1 MTHIHDRFHG
11 VCLDNPSGVL
21 PGLMAV
27 WCSNTQ
33 LNPTSYIWSMHQEDS
48 SCISLFD
55 ILIAN
60 KIPLNFHLFA

>member
-1 MTHIHDRFHG
+1 MTHIHDRFHC

-21 PGLMAV
+21 PGLVAV

-33 LNPTSYIWSMHQEDS
+33 LNPTSYIWSMHQEDG